1 MFVIHIGPRKTATTY
16 LQSNFYRNSKQLLAK
31 GWLYPVVSLRAQN
44 AHHQVVSSKDEVL
57 AGEGALFRRLKRAS
71 DDALKKNA
79 NLLISSEGFRKWTA
93 KDFVKLGKVLGQP
106 DVMIAYTLRDPFT
119 MLMSVWGETVKNGRT
134 RSFPD
139 YAAKQLK
146 DPAKSEPLNPLAEL
160 GPILDHPKL
169 RLAVLDYEA
178 VRAANQDIYTAFCR
192 DILGLDGMQPSR
204 DKPKNFSFPI
214 ELTDYLRALSEKV
227 GHDPKKSDIMF
238 SRLFTACHSQEDI
251 GRIVATMKAQGADF
265 QETVT
270 LDRGAAWYA
279 GLEVDLVA
287 RLGPRLH
294 PLPADGRLFG
304 REVIAARTYDM
315 NRLAKQPEI
324 ARLLMDSANRLKAG
338 RVPWTKS
345 SVMRTWR
352 HIQRTLGF

>member
-16 LQSNFYRNSKQLLAK
+16 LQSNFYRNRKQLLAK

-57 AGEGALFRRLKRAS
+57 AGEGALFKRLKRAS
-71 DDALKKNA
+71 DDALRKNA

-93 KDFVKLGKVLGQP
+93 KDFVKLGKVLGQN

-119 MLMSVWGETVKNGRT
+119 MLMSVWSETVKNGRT

-139 YAAKQLK
+139 YAARQLK
-146 DPAKSEPLNPLAEL
+146 DPRKSEPLNPLAEL
-160 GPILDHPKL
+160 APILDHPKL

-178 VRAANQDIYTAFCR
+178 VRAAGQDIYTAFCR
-192 DILGLDGMQPSR
+192 DILGLEGMQPSR

-214 ELTDYLRALSEKV
+214 ELTDYLRALSEKI
-227 GHDPKKSDIMF
+227 GHDPKKSDMMF
-238 SRLFTACHSQEDI
+238 SRLFTACHGQEDI
-251 GRIVATMKAQGADF
+251 DRIVAAVRTAGANF
-265 QETVT
+265 REAVT
-270 LDRGAAWYA
+270 LDRSAGWYSE
-279 GLEVDLVA
+279 LEGDLVA

-294 PLPADGRLFG
+294 PLPVDGRLFG
-304 REVIAARTYDM
+304 RDAIEVKTYDM
-315 NRLAKQPEI
+315 DRLAEQPEI
-324 ARLLMDSANRLKAG
+324 AKLLEDSANRLRAG

-345 SVMRTWR
+345 PVMRAWR

>member
-16 LQSNFYRNSKQLLAK
+16 LQSNFYRNRKQLLAK

-44 AHHQVVSSKDEVL
+44 AHHQVVSSRDEVL
-57 AGEGALFRRLKRAS
+57 VGEGALFKRLKRAS

-79 NLLISSEGFRKWTA
+79 NLLISSEGFRKWA
-93 KDFVKLGKVLGQP
+93 PKDFVKLGKMLGQE

-139 YAAKQLK
+139 YAARQLK
-146 DPAKSEPLNPLAEL
+146 DTQKSEALNPLAEL
-160 GPILDHPKL
+160 APILDHPKL

-178 VRAANQDIYTAFCR
+178 TRAASQDIYTAFCR
-192 DILGLDGMQPSR
+192 DILGLEGMQPSR

-227 GHDPKKSDIMF
+227 GHDPKKSDMMF
-238 SRLFTACHSQEDI
+238 SRLFTACHKPEDI
-251 GRIVATMKAQGADF
+251 DRIVTTMKAAGADF
-265 QETVT
+265 QATVK
-270 LDRGAAWYA
+270 LDRGAAWYS
-279 GLEVDLVA
+279 DLQADLIA

-294 PLPADGRLFG
+294 PLPVDGRLFG
-304 REVIAARTYDM
+304 SGVIEAKTYDM
-315 NRLAKQPEI
+315 DRLAAQPEI
-324 ARLLMDSANRLKAG
+324 AQLLEDSATRLKAG
-338 RVPWTKS
+338 RIPWTKS
-345 SVMRTWR
+345 PVMRAWR
-352 HIQRTLGF
+352 HIQRTLGL

>member
-16 LQSNFYRNSKQLLAK
+16 LQSNFYRNRKQLLAK

-44 AHHQVVSSKDEVL
+44 AHHQVVSSRDEVL
-57 AGEGALFRRLKRAS
+57 AAEGALFKRLRRAS

-79 NLLISSEGFRKWTA
+79 NLLISSEGFRKWSA
-93 KDFVKLGKVLGQP
+93 KDFVKLGKVLGQA

-139 YAAKQLK
+139 YAARQLK
-146 DPAKSEPLNPLAEL
+146 DPQKSEPLNPLAEL
-160 GPILDHPKL
+160 SPILDHPKL

-178 VRAANQDIYTAFCR
+178 VRASGQDVYTAFCR
-192 DILGLDGMQPSR
+192 DILGLEGMQPSR

-214 ELTDYLRALSEKV
+214 ELTDYLRVLSEKV
-227 GHDPKKSDIMF
+227 GHDPKKSDMMF
-238 SRLFTACHSQEDI
+238 SRLFTACHKPDDVA
-251 GRIVATMKAQGADF
+251 RIVAAMKTAGADF
-265 QETVT
+265 RETT
-270 LDRGAAWYA
+270 KLDRSASWH
-279 GLEVDLVA
+279 LELQADLIA

-294 PLPADGRLFG
+294 PLPVDGRLFG
-304 REVIAARTYDM
+304 SGAIEAKTYAMD
-315 NRLAKQPEI
+315 RLAEQPEI
-324 ARLLMDSANRLKAG
+324 AKLLEDSAGRLKAG

-345 SVMRTWR
+345 PVMRTWR
-352 HIQRTLGF
+352 YIQRTLGF

>member
-16 LQSNFYRNSKQLLAK
+16 LQSNFYRNSKQLLAR
-31 GWLYPVVSLRAQN
+31 GWVYPVVSLRAQN

-57 AGEGALFRRLKRAS
+57 AGEGALFKRLKRAS

-79 NLLISSEGFRKWTA
+79 NLLISSEGFRKWTP
-93 KDFVKLGKVLGQP
+93 KDFVKLGKVLGQS
-106 DVMIAYTLRDPFT
+106 DIMIAYTLRDPFT

-146 DPAKSEPLNPLAEL
+146 DPAKSEALNPLAEL

-192 DILGLDGMQPSR
+192 DVLGLDGMEPSR

-214 ELTDYLRALSEKV
+214 ELTDYLRALSAKV
-227 GHDPKKSDIMF
+227 EHDPKKSDMMF
-238 SRLFTACHSQEDI
+238 SRLFTACHKPEDI
-251 GRIVATMKAQGADF
+251 ERIVAVMKTAGADF
-265 QETVT
+265 QQVVK
-270 LDRGAAWYA
+270 LDRDAAWYSELQA
-279 GLEVDLVA
+279 DLVA

-294 PLPADGRLFG
+294 PLPSDGRLFG
-304 REVIAARTYDM
+304 SEAIHAKTYDM
-315 NRLAKQPEI
+315 DRLAMQPGI
-324 ARLLMDSANRLKAG
+324 AELLEDSANRLKAG

-345 SVMRTWR
+345 PVMRTWR
-352 HIQRTLGF
+352 YIQRTLGF

>member
-57 AGEGALFRRLKRAS
+57 AGEGALFKRLKRAS
-71 DDALKKNA
+71 DDALRKNA

-93 KDFVKLGKVLGQP
+93 KDFVKLGKVLGQT
-106 DVMIAYTLRDPFT
+106 DVMIAYTLRDPYT

-146 DPAKSEPLNPLAEL
+146 DPQKSEPLNPLAEL

-178 VRAANQDIYTAFCR
+178 VRASGQDIYTAFCR

-227 GHDPKKSDIMF
+227 EHDPKKSDMLF
-238 SRLFTACHSQEDI
+238 SRLFTACHKPEDVD
-251 GRIVATMKAQGADF
+251 RIVTAMKAAGAEFRD
-265 QETVT
+265 TIT
-270 LDRGAAWYA
+270 LDRGAGWYVE
-279 GLEVDLVA
+279 LEADLIA

-304 REVIAARTYDM
+304 RDVIDVVTYDM
-315 NRLAKQPEI
+315 DRLAVQPEI
-324 ARLLMDSANRLKAG
+324 AKLLEDSANRLKAG

-345 SVMRTWR
+345 PIMRTWR
-352 HIQRTLGF
+352 YIQRTLGF